1 MTVKLAIQAAS
12 TIVNVT
18 EVPTL
23 LDAHRTG
30 VVYSVGAQ
38 QVKEQ
43 QSSIPARGVLDLVN
57 MEPGWIF
64 EANGVLHPRG
74 SEYQTLFVVDGVPMD
89 ENRSPAFAPE
99 FDRGDVQSMS
109 ILTGTYPA
117 EYGRKLGGVVEMTT
131 DKDLRKGF
139 HGTAEASGGSFDTG
153 SGFFSGSYGW
163 KRSAFSVSAF
173 GARTDHYLDP
183 PVLGDFTNSATLDG
197 ITAVYDQDLSSSDR
211 IHFSVHRTQ
220 TRFEVPNENLQ
231 QAAGQR
237 GS

>member
-74 SEYQTLFVVDGVPMD
+74 SEYQTL
-89 ENRSPAFAPE
+89 
-99 FDRGDVQSMS
+99 
-109 ILTGTYPA
+109 
-117 EYGRKLGGVVEMTT
+117 
-131 DKDLRKGF
+131 
-139 HGTAEASGGSFDTG
+139 
-153 SGFFSGSYGW
+153 
-163 KRSAFSVSAF
+163 
-173 GARTDHYLDP
+173 
-183 PVLGDFTNSATLDG
+183 
-197 ITAVYDQDLSSSDR
+197 SSSMAYRWMR
-211 IHFSVHRTQ
+211 IVRQPLRRSLTEAMFNQ
-220 TRFEVPNENLQ
+220 
-231 QAAGQR
+231 
-237 GS
+237 